1 MGVAQSEDVA
11 RDVAAIN
18 RIKAVPT
25 ILRVL
30 SETTGLR
37 YVTIA
42 RVTSSS
48 WTACAVLDR
57 VDFGLGAGDELDV
70 TTTLCSEVRDGLAP
84 IVIDKASEDPR
95 YSGHRTPK
103 MYGFESYIAVPIFRS
118 SGQYFGNLCG
128 LDPRPARLSDA
139 KTVAM
144 VTLFAELIS
153 VQLDAE
159 EEHAE
164 RQIALLDERE
174 TAELREQFIAVLG
187 HDLRNPLS
195 AISFGAEALRRMPID
210 ATALSIVE
218 RMQRSCRRISRL
230 VEDVL
235 DFARGRL
242 GGSIPLET
250 RPVGDLERDL
260 QHVVNE
266 LRATHP
272 DRVLACEIAVGGKV
286 MCDPYRVA
294 QLFSNLLSN
303 AFAHGAADGPV
314 QAAVRTRD
322 GSLVISVTNQ
332 GPPIPAEKMGLL
344 FQPYTR
350 LSASGARG
358 GLGLGLY
365 IAATIARS
373 HGGTIDVTSSAAA
386 GTTFTCT
393 LPIVQS

>member
-1 MGVAQSEDVA
+1 
-11 RDVAAIN
+11 
-18 RIKAVPT
+18 
-25 ILRVL
+25 
-30 SETTGLR
+30 
-37 YVTIA
+37 
-42 RVTSSS
+42 
-48 WTACAVLDR
+48 
-57 VDFGLGAGDELDV
+57 
-70 TTTLCSEVRDGLAP
+70 VRDCLAP
-84 IVIDKASEDPR
+84 IVIDKASEDAR

-118 SGQYFGNLCG
+118 NGEYFGNLCG
-128 LDPRPARLSDA
+128 LDPRPARLSDE

-164 RQIALLDERE
+164 RQIALLDERQ

-260 QHVVNE
+260 QHVVAE
-266 LRATHP
+266 HRDTHP
-272 DRVLACEIAVGGKV
+272 NRVI
-286 MCDPYRVA
+286 
-294 QLFSNLLSN
+294 Q
-303 AFAHGAADGPV
+303 
-314 QAAVRTRD
+314 
-322 GSLVISVTNQ
+322 
-332 GPPIPAEKMGLL
+332 
-344 FQPYTR
+344 
-350 LSASGARG
+350 
-358 GLGLGLY
+358 
-365 IAATIARS
+365 
-373 HGGTIDVTSSAAA
+373 
-386 GTTFTCT
+386 
-393 LPIVQS
+393 

>member
-1 MGVAQSEDVA
+1 MAQSEAIA

-70 TTTLCSEVRDGLAP
+70 TTTLCSEVRDCLAP

-103 MYGFESYIAVPIFRS
+103 MYGFESYIAVPIFRAN
-118 SGQYFGNLCG
+118 GQYFGNLCG

-159 EEHAE
+159 EAHAE
-164 RQIALLDERE
+164 RQ
-174 TAELREQFIAVLG
+174 TELREQFIAVLG

-286 MCDPYRVA
+286 VCDPYRVA

-314 QAAVRTRD
+314 HAAVRTS
-322 GSLVISVTNQ
+322 GGALVMSVTNQ

-344 FQPYTR
+344 FEPYTR

>member
-1 MGVAQSEDVA
+1 MAQSEAVA

-42 RVTSSS
+42 RVTPSS

-70 TTTLCSEVRDGLAP
+70 ATTLCSEVRDCLAP

-103 MYGFESYIAVPIFRS
+103 MYGFESYIAVPIFRAN
-118 SGQYFGNLCG
+118 GQYFGTLCG
-128 LDPRPARLSDA
+128 LDPRPVRLSDE

-164 RQIALLDERE
+164 RQ
-174 TAELREQFIAVLG
+174 TELREQFIAVLG

-272 DRVLACEIAVGGKV
+272 DRVLACEIAVGDKV
-286 MCDPYRVA
+286 VCDPDRVA

-314 QAAVRTRD
+314 QAAVRTS
-322 GSLVISVTNQ
+322 GGALVMSVTNQ

-365 IAATIARS
+365 IADTIARS